1 MRIEEIQLK
10 GFGKWQDEVFRFA
23 PGINVFAAPNE
34 AGKSTL
40 LQGIFAA
47 LYGLKRDYVKGAR
60 YLPEYEKYL
69 PWHQGEYE
77 TIIRYE
83 LAGKSYRLHRI
94 LRKERE
100 QARIFLDP
108 EWTELTDIY
117 MEDRRRERDFV
128 EKHTGLT
135 RSLFTDITWIRREP
149 LTAAEHLV
157 PALSSSEESNPEVHL
172 MLAGL
177 ERDLTAIGKK
187 ERAENTL
194 LGKAGAL
201 VVQKEAELAGA
212 ESAWGIIRQLTHQI
226 AEREAE
232 RMELEQQRTRV
243 LQRQQ
248 RIKTQEEA
256 WNEKWQKSY
265 STPSSASDWQWWERT
280 GASQEERQ
288 IHEEAQAALAGLSH
302 LQVSEITETTEMD
315 QAVDQERLL
324 ADYEKGVSLRKR
336 WEEGNLQLARL
347 AATTITA
354 GSRRQARGDLPSKAA
369 RQSAWLWGGSGLL
382 AVLGIAAAA
391 ADQTGLCIAL
401 LLLMA
406 AVAGVA
412 WRKGRSRGI
421 EQKRNQ
427 EIFAQAEELQSL
439 QEELRR
445 LENEL
450 RELVLAWDAPDW
462 ESFAAKREEL
472 LNRQRSFESNQ
483 LKAQLSRK
491 GAEAQIMNRW
501 GEQLRELLEQEQRVR
516 LREYEHFRAEEQ
528 RIEERMQHVREQMA
542 RANGEMAAHDTVPV
556 AKARGEYEE
565 AVAGLRQLQRK
576 REALQ
581 TAREALQEALA
592 EWNRD
597 ISPGINQE
605 ASNVLTQITGGA
617 YRDVRMD
624 PHEGF
629 SIRVLEPSRQMV
641 LEQEQCSTGTQDQL
655 YLAQR
660 LSLAHQV
667 SQQTEP
673 LPLFFDDHF
682 VHYDDERLRKAL
694 AYIHELSAEHQIFLF
709 TCQERELHIL
719 ERLLRFSDRH
729 FVHTL
734 G

>member
-1 MRIEEIQLK
+1 
-10 GFGKWQDEVFRFA
+10 
-23 PGINVFAAPNE
+23 
-34 AGKSTL
+34 
-40 LQGIFAA
+40 
-47 LYGLKRDYVKGAR
+47 
-60 YLPEYEKYL
+60 
-69 PWHQGEYE
+69 
-77 TIIRYE
+77 
-83 LAGKSYRLHRI
+83 
-94 LRKERE
+94 
-100 QARIFLDP
+100 
-108 EWTELTDIY
+108 
-117 MEDRRRERDFV
+117 
-128 EKHTGLT
+128 
-135 RSLFTDITWIRREP
+135 
-149 LTAAEHLV
+149 
-157 PALSSSEESNPEVHL
+157 
-172 MLAGL
+172 
-177 ERDLTAIGKK
+177 
-187 ERAENTL
+187 
-194 LGKAGAL
+194 
-201 VVQKEAELAGA
+201 
-212 ESAWGIIRQLTHQI
+212 
-226 AEREAE
+226 
-232 RMELEQQRTRV
+232 
-243 LQRQQ
+243 
-248 RIKTQEEA
+248 
-256 WNEKWQKSY
+256 
-265 STPSSASDWQWWERT
+265 
-280 GASQEERQ
+280 
-288 IHEEAQAALAGLSH
+288 
-302 LQVSEITETTEMD
+302 MD
-315 QAVDQERLL
+315 QTLDQERLL
-324 ADYEKGVSLRKR
+324 ADYEKGVTLRKR

-401 LLLMA
+401 FFLMVV
-406 AVAGVA
+406 VAGVA
-412 WRKGRSRGI
+412 WIKGRSRGI
-421 EQKRNQ
+421 QQKRNQ

-439 QEELRR
+439 QQELGR

-462 ESFAAKREEL
+462 ESFSAKREEL

-491 GAEAQIMNRW
+491 DAEAQIMNRW
-501 GEQLRELLEQEQRVR
+501 GEQLRALLEQEQRVR
-516 LREYEHFRAEEQ
+516 LREREHFRAEAQ

-581 TAREALQEALA
+581 TARDALQEALA

-597 ISPGINQE
+597 ISPGINQQ

-629 SIRVLEPSRQMV
+629 AIRVLEPSRQMV

-667 SQQTEP
+667 SQQTES

-694 AYIHELSAEHQIFLF
+694 AHIHELSAERQIFLF
-709 TCQERELHIL
+709 TCQEREQHIL
-719 ERLLRFSDRH
+719 EPLLRFSDRH